1 MTMTKDTL
9 KQGTLVRLKSGG
21 PEMVYEGES
30 WLGDAL
36 CVWFS
41 AKGERMRDAFS
52 FEALERVK

>member
-1 MTMTKDTL
+1 MKKDDL
-9 KQGTLVRLKSGG
+9 KKGALVRLKSGG

-52 FEALERVK
+52 FETLARVR